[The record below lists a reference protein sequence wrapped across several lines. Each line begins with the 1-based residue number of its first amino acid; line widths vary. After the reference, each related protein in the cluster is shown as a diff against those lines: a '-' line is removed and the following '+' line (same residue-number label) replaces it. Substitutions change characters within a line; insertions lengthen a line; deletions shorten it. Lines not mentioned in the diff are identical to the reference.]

1 MEIQMRIKES
11 KLRKTIRRV
20 IKESMAQQDILYL
33 GNLLG
38 SYKGTFFDWSDFC
51 EWYDDLMME
60 LRVQY
65 GEDMDDFLYAFEL
78 DECEESI
85 RDLLS
90 MINRPEVQA
99 HPMFSTWANALRN
112 NF

>member
-1 MEIQMRIKES
+1 MKTTMP
-11 KLRKTIRRV
+11 KLRRSIRRV
-20 IKESMAQQDILYL
+20 ICESMAQQDILYL

-38 SYKGTFFDWSDFC
+38 SYKGTFSDWSDFC

-65 GEDMDDFLYAFEL
+65 GEDMDDFLYTFEL
-78 DECEESI
+78 DECEENI
-85 RDLLS
+85 RDLRS

-99 HPMFSTWANALRN
+99 HPMFSTWANSLRS